1 MVTDRDI
8 IRRIRNGDINEFENL
23 FRSFYNSLVNYA
35 RSILKDTD
43 TSEEI
48 VQELFY
54 VLWRDRRRIKIN
66 SSLNGYLFRSVYNRC
81 LHYID
86 HKNVVMKHEVE
97 LKGSLQNTVEDPV
110 DVINYKE
117 MHEKVTRIIERLPE
131 RCAKIFCMSRFD
143 GLKYN
148 EIAEQLS
155 ISVKTVE
162 ANIGKALKEFRKEL
176 SIQE

>member
-23 FRSFYNSLVNYA
+23 FRSSYNSLVNYA
-35 RSILKDTD
+35 RTILKDTD

-54 VLWRDRRRIKIN
+54 VLWRDRRKIKIN

-81 LHYID
+81 LHLIE
-86 HKNVVMKHEVE
+86 HKKVVMKHENE
-97 LKGSLQNTVEDPV
+97 LKGSLDNPVEDPI
-110 DVINYKE
+110 DEIYYKE
-117 MHEKVTRIIERLPE
+117 LHEKVTRIIERLPE

-143 GLKYN
+143 GMKYT
-148 EIAEQLS
+148 EIADQLS
-155 ISVKTVE
+155 ISIKTVE
-162 ANIGKALKEFRKEL
+162 ANMGKALKEFRKEL
-176 SIQE
+176 SVQK

>member
-23 FRSFYNSLVNYA
+23 FRSSYNTLVNYA
-35 RSILKDTD
+35 RTILKDTD

-48 VQELFY
+48 IQELFY
-54 VLWRDRRRIKIN
+54 VLWRDRKKIKIN
-66 SSLNGYLFRSVYNRC
+66 SSLNGYLFRAVHNRC

-86 HKNVVMKHEVE
+86 HKRVVMKHEAE
-97 LKGSLQNTVEDPV
+97 LRVNIENPINDPAEEM
-110 DVINYKE
+110 NYKE
-117 MHEKVTRIIERLPE
+117 LHDKVARIIEKLPE
-131 RCAKIFCMSRFD
+131 RAARIFCMSRFD
-143 GLKYN
+143 GMKYT
-148 EIAEQLS
+148 EIAEKLS

-176 SIQE
+176 SV